1 MNVRPAA
8 LLASLFLAVAGS
20 WVASPSASAA
30 VTDGHCT
37 TDTGVTLVVDHQE
50 LGGGRIIKCVEDVP
64 GGTSGL
70 GLLKLAG
77 LSAEGTLHDGPGFVC
92 RINGRPSLN
101 ESIPVDGSP
110 DYRERCVDTPPKTA
124 FWSYWHAPNNGSWT
138 FSQMGGGNREVIP
151 GGYEG
156 WSFSL
161 NNTENSNPP
170 PGVTPSHRVVK
181 PQPAPTTK
189 APAPTTQAPAATT
202 TAPAATTAAA
212 TTPAP
217 ATTPAAPTTAAPART
232 TTQPRTSTKPRVV
245 STPTE
250 PSRSAS
256 PEAPA
261 ITPSSAAPENVEATP
276 SASASPTVASVVTE
290 TAAAS
295 ASPTDEQVAA
305 PEGAPPVAA
314 TVADDGGVPTGT
326 LVGAGAVAAIGLGG
340 GVMWWRRR
348 GL

>member
-8 LLASLFLAVAGS
+8 LLASLFLAAAGS
-20 WVASPSASAA
+20 WVALPSASAA

-70 GLLKLAG
+70 GLLRLAG

-101 ESIPVDGSP
+101 ESIPVDGTP

-124 FWSYWHAPNNGSWT
+124 FWSYWHAPNNGAWT
-138 FSQMGGGNREVIP
+138 FSQMGGGHREVAP

-170 PGVTPSHRVVK
+170 PGVTPSHTVVK

-189 APAPTTQAPAATT
+189 VPSPATQVPAPTSTG
-202 TAPAATTAAA
+202 PAATTAAPTTQTPLVTQVA
-212 TTPAP
+212 TTPPAP
-217 ATTPAAPTTAAPART
+217 ATSAPVKPTSKPHKSAPARVEPTTA
-232 TTQPRTSTKPRVV
+232 K
-245 STPTE
+245 

-256 PEAPA
+256 PEAPSVA
-261 ITPSSAAPENVEATP
+261 PDSAEATP
-276 SASASPTVASVVTE
+276 SPSASPTVASVMTE
-290 TAAAS
+290 TAAAA
-295 ASPTDEQVAA
+295 ASPTDEQAAA
-305 PEGAPPVAA
+305 PEGAPTVAA
-314 TVADDGGVPTGT
+314 TVADDGGVPMGT